1 MELVSS
7 IDIWKKRLASTKGFT
22 KSKAG
27 TEVPVQSEGRARH
40 EVNNLV
46 DWNCFDELIFLG
58 AKTFTDRV
66 CNSSRFVGPYL
77 SGIRISD
84 WIVRISYLSVEH
96 PLGLC
101 GGSAE
106 LAHEFDRFV
115 FSLFGV
121 LVLKGLPKI
130 ISLLRGATHWS
141 RTCQE
146 KCELDTVVTKG
157 IIPSND
163 KLISIKASGLI

>member
-1 MELVSS
+1 MKKKNLLRSRGGLSEL
-7 IDIWKKRLASTKGFT
+7 F
-22 KSKAG
+22 
-27 TEVPVQSEGRARH
+27 
-40 EVNNLV
+40 
-46 DWNCFDELIFLG
+46 FLG
-58 AKTFTDRV
+58 ALLTDFAFHL
-66 CNSSRFVGPYL
+66 RFVGPYL

-96 PLGLC
+96 PLALC

-115 FSLFGV
+115 FSLFGG
-121 LVLKGLPKI
+121 LVLKRLPKV
-130 ISLLRGATHWS
+130 ISLLRGATYWS

-163 KLISIKASGLI
+163 KLFNIKASEMIWTLTEVILKSNSNFFRGI